1 MFSPKKKVSKADL
14 KKSIVSA
21 NEKLRS
27 ANSLLEKSI
36 KENEVKLKNI
46 KKVLTDTQEELVD
59 TKDLKKFAVNELDS
73 LQADVFNSR
82 EELRALLGKI
92 TSLKEESEGLKN
104 QNALLERE
112 QEATSEIINELNSDQ
127 EKLESL
133 LENLDSLKQEEA
145 KKMKKLEDI
154 SLELTELENGVD
166 YYKSKKVSEKEAF
179 QAFMEDLEVSR
190 RKAELEVSDIKEL
203 SKKLKLSHGMEMGKL
218 DTAIAERLTEI
229 NDMNDVLKK
238 KDYEF
243 VLVQS
248 KITKIEDQLSDAK
261 EEADYAVKKQQE
273 KVGKIKKDFNNWKV
287 EALEQVA
294 KLKLRGKI
302 ENIDKAGLKEVLNG

>member
-36 KENEVKLKNI
+36 KENEVKLKDI
-46 KKVLTDTQEELVD
+46 KKVLADTQEELVD

-104 QNALLERE
+104 QNTLLERE
-112 QEATSEIINELNSDQ
+112 QEATSEIITELNSDQ

-133 LENLDSLKQEEA
+133 LESLDSLKQEEA
-145 KKMKKLEDI
+145 QKMKKLEDV

-179 QAFMEDLEVSR
+179 QAFMEDLEASKR
-190 RKAELEVSDIKEL
+190 RAKLEVSDIKEL
-203 SKKLKLSHGMEMGKL
+203 SKKLKLSHGIEMGKL

-229 NDMNDVLKK
+229 NDMSELIKQ

-248 KITKIEDQLSDAK
+248 KITKVEDKLNDAK
-261 EEADYAVKKQQE
+261 QEADYAVQKQQE
-273 KVGKIKKDFNNWKV
+273 KVTKIKQDFKEW
-287 EALEQVA
+287 
-294 KLKLRGKI
+294 KLKALDEVARKKMKGQI
-302 ENIDKAGLKEVLNG
+302 ENIDKAGLSEVFNG

>member
-36 KENEVKLKNI
+36 KENEVKLKGI
-46 KKVLTDTQEELVD
+46 KEEIASAEESLVD

-73 LQADVFNSR
+73 IQADVFNSR

-92 TSLKEESEGLKN
+92 SSLKEESKIIKS

-112 QEATSEIINELNSDQ
+112 RKATADVVTELNSDQ

-145 KKMKKLEDI
+145 EKMKKLED
-154 SLELTELENGVD
+154 V
-166 YYKSKKVSEKEAF
+166 
-179 QAFMEDLEVSR
+179 
-190 RKAELEVSDIKEL
+190 
-203 SKKLKLSHGMEMGKL
+203 
-218 DTAIAERLTEI
+218 
-229 NDMNDVLKK
+229 
-238 KDYEF
+238 
-243 VLVQS
+243 
-248 KITKIEDQLSDAK
+248 
-261 EEADYAVKKQQE
+261 
-273 KVGKIKKDFNNWKV
+273 
-287 EALEQVA
+287 
-294 KLKLRGKI
+294 
-302 ENIDKAGLKEVLNG
+302 